1 MFATPE
7 GFIFN
12 KKADYAIILSM
23 FPVEFNIVYEDFSKN
38 PYPTLSKLRKKAPI
52 SFVPQLGAILLSKH
66 EDIFVCE
73 KNISVFS
80 SAQPDGLM
88 TRLMGQNMMRKDGEE
103 HKKERHIIFPA
114 ISPKTTQNV
123 WKQKFINHTKKIL
136 DNLSDQKEI
145 DLVNEFAKPVSAEAL
160 KSITGLT
167 NMTWQEMDR
176 VSQGMIDG
184 CANYTQNKTIE
195 ENCHN
200 CTSSIDFHIQERLEQ
215 DLGSDPSI
223 LNVFALKKE
232 KFETISA
239 NVKLAISGGQ
249 NEPRDAIA
257 GTVATLLQNPKQ
269 LAQILNGE
277 FDWLMAFEEYA
288 RWMSP
293 IGMSPRRIAKDFSY
307 KDFNFFEDDR
317 VFLMFGSANRDED
330 IFEKPDEFKLNRDV
344 ARSISFGAGPHFCA
358 GAWISKTLISEVAI
372 PMLFEK
378 FPNMKLLSRVE
389 YYGWAFRGPKPFF
402 VKV

>member
-1 MFATPE
+1 M
-7 GFIFN
+7 
-12 KKADYAIILSM
+12 L
-23 FPVEFNIVYEDFSKN
+23 PVEFNINYEDFSVD
-38 PYPTLSKLRKKAPI
+38 PYPVLSKLRNTAPI
-52 SFVPQLGAILLSKH
+52 SFVPQLNAILISKH
-66 EDIFVCE
+66 ADIFICE

-80 SAQPDGLM
+80 SIQPDGLM
-88 TRLMGQNMMRKDGEE
+88 TRLMGQNMMRKDGQE
-103 HKKERHIIFPA
+103 HKKERYIIFPTV
-114 ISPKTTQNV
+114 SPKTTQNV
-123 WKQKFINHTKKIL
+123 WKQKFIDHTNLIL
-136 DNLSDQKEI
+136 DNLSDQREI

-167 NMTWQEMDR
+167 NMAWQEMDR
-176 VSQGMIDG
+176 ISQGMIDG
-184 CANYTQNKTIE
+184 CANYTQNKVVE

-200 CTSSIDFHIQERLEQ
+200 CTTSIDHHIQKRLEQ
-215 DLGSDPSI
+215 DLGSDPS
-223 LNVFALKKE
+223 LLSVFASKNE

-257 GTVATLLQNPKQ
+257 GTIATLLQNPSQ
-269 LAQILNGE
+269 LEKILVGE

-307 KDFNFFEDDR
+307 KNFNFLENDR

-330 IFEKPDEFKLNRDV
+330 IFEKPDEFKLDRDV
-344 ARSISFGAGPHFCA
+344 ARAISFGAGPHFCA
-358 GAWISKTLISEVAI
+358 GAWISKTLIAEVAI

-378 FPNMKLLSRVE
+378 FPNIKALSEVE
-389 YYGWAFRGPKPFF
+389 YSGWAFRGPKPFS

>member
-1 MFATPE
+1 M
-7 GFIFN
+7 
-12 KKADYAIILSM
+12 L
-23 FPVEFNIVYEDFSKN
+23 PVEFNIVYEDFFQN
-38 PYPTLSKLRKKAPI
+38 PYPMLSELRKKAPI
-52 SFVPQLGAILLSKH
+52 SFVPQLNAILLAKH

-73 KNISVFS
+73 KNTAVFS
-80 SAQPDGLM
+80 SIQPDGLM
-88 TRLMGQNMMRKDGEE
+88 TRLMGQNMMRKDGDE
-103 HKKERHIIFPA
+103 HKRERHVIFPTV
-114 ISPKTTQNV
+114 SPKTTQNV
-123 WKQKFINHTKKIL
+123 WKQKFMDHTKKIL
-136 DNLSDQKEI
+136 NNLSKKQEI

-184 CANYTQNKTIE
+184 CANYNQNKMVE
-195 ENCHN
+195 ENCHR
-200 CTSSIDFHIQERLEQ
+200 CTASIDFHIQERLEQ
-215 DLGSDPSI
+215 DLGSDPS
-223 LNVFALKKE
+223 LLSVFALKNE
-232 KFETISA
+232 KFEIISA

-257 GTVATLLQNPKQ
+257 GTIATLLQNPIQ
-269 LAQILNGE
+269 LEKILNGE
-277 FDWLMAFEEYA
+277 FDWLIAFEEYA

-307 KDFNFFEDDR
+307 KGFNFFENDR

-330 IFEKPDEFKLNRDV
+330 IFEKPNEFMLDRDV

-389 YYGWAFRGPKPFF
+389 YSGWAFRGPKPFF

>member
-1 MFATPE
+1 M
-7 GFIFN
+7 
-12 KKADYAIILSM
+12 L
-23 FPVEFNIVYEDFSKN
+23 PVEYNILYGDFFQD

-80 SAQPDGLM
+80 SIQPDGLM
-88 TRLMGQNMMRKDGEE
+88 TRLMGQNMMRKDGKE
-103 HKKERHIIFPA
+103 HKQERHVIFPTV
-114 ISPKTTQNV
+114 SPKTTQNI
-123 WKQKFINHTKKIL
+123 WKQKFIEHTKKIL
-136 DNLSDQKEI
+136 DNLSDQHEI

-184 CANYTQNKTIE
+184 CANYTENKMVE
-195 ENCHN
+195 DNCHN
-200 CTSSIDFHIQERLEQ
+200 CTASIDLHIQERLEQ
-215 DLGSDPSI
+215 DLGSDPS
-223 LNVFALKKE
+223 LLSVFALKNR
-232 KFETISA
+232 KFELISA
-239 NVKLAISGGQ
+239 NIKLAISGGQ

-257 GTVATLLQNPKQ
+257 GTVATLLQNPMQ
-269 LAQILNGE
+269 LKRILNGE
-277 FDWLMAFEEYA
+277 LDWLVAFEEYA

-307 KDFNFFEDDR
+307 KDFNFFENDR
-317 VFLMFGSANRDED
+317 VFLMFGSANRDEE
-330 IFEKPDEFKLNRDV
+330 IFEEPDKFKLDRDL

-378 FPNMKLLSRVE
+378 FPNMKLLSRVK
-389 YYGWAFRGPKPFF
+389 YSGWAFRGPKPFF

>member
-1 MFATPE
+1 MFGAPE

-12 KKADYAIILSM
+12 KEADYVIALPM
-23 FPVEFNIVYEDFSKN
+23 LPVEFNIVYEDFSQN

-80 SAQPDGLM
+80 SVQPDGLM

-103 HKKERHIIFPA
+103 HKKERHIIFPT
-114 ISPKTTQNV
+114 ISPRTTQNV
-123 WKQKFINHTKKIL
+123 WKQKFIEHTKKIL
-136 DNLSDQKEI
+136 DNLSDQQEI

-184 CANYTQNKTIE
+184 CANYTQNKVVE
-195 ENCHN
+195 ENCNN
-200 CTSSIDFHIQERLEQ
+200 CTASIDLHIQERLDQ
-215 DLGSDPSI
+215 DLGSDPS
-223 LNVFALKKE
+223 LLSVFALKNE

-257 GTVATLLQNPKQ
+257 GTIATLLQNPKQ
-269 LAQILNGE
+269 LEKILNGE
-277 FDWLMAFEEYA
+277 FNWLKAFEEYA

-307 KDFNFFEDDR
+307 KDFNFLENDR
-317 VFLMFGSANRDED
+317 VFLMLS
-330 IFEKPDEFKLNRDV
+330 
-344 ARSISFGAGPHFCA
+344 
-358 GAWISKTLISEVAI
+358 LIHI
-372 PMLFEK
+372 
-378 FPNMKLLSRVE
+378 
-389 YYGWAFRGPKPFF
+389 
-402 VKV
+402 

>member
-1 MFATPE
+1 MLP
-7 GFIFN
+7 I
-12 KKADYAIILSM
+12 
-23 FPVEFNIVYEDFSKN
+23 EFNINYEDFSKD
-38 PYPTLSKLRKKAPI
+38 PYPVLSKLRDTAPI
-52 SFVPQLGAILLSKH
+52 SFVPQLNAILISKH
-66 EDIFVCE
+66 SDIFICE

-80 SAQPDGLM
+80 SIQPDGLM

-103 HKKERHIIFPA
+103 HKKERRVIFPTV
-114 ISPKTTQNV
+114 SPKTTQNI

-136 DNLSDQKEI
+136 DNLSSQQEI

-167 NMTWQEMDR
+167 NMAWHEMDR

-184 CANYTQNKTIE
+184 CANYAQNKMIE
-195 ENCHN
+195 DNCNN
-200 CTSSIDFHIQERLEQ
+200 CTASIDLHIQERLEQ
-215 DLGSDPSI
+215 DLGSDPS
-223 LNVFALKKE
+223 LLSVFALKNE
-232 KFETISA
+232 KFEIISA

-257 GTVATLLQNPKQ
+257 GTIATLLQNPIQ
-269 LAQILNGE
+269 LEKILNGE

-307 KDFNFFEDDR
+307 KDFNFFENDR
-317 VFLMFGSANRDED
+317 VFLMFGSANRDAD
-330 IFEKPDEFKLNRDV
+330 IFEKPDEFQLDRNM

-358 GAWISKTLISEVAI
+358 GAWISKTLIAEVAI

-378 FPNMKLLSRVE
+378 FPNIKELSEVE
-389 YYGWAFRGPKPFF
+389 YSGWAFRGPKPFS

>member
-1 MFATPE
+1 V
-7 GFIFN
+7 
-12 KKADYAIILSM
+12 D
-23 FPVEFNIVYEDFSKN
+23 
-38 PYPTLSKLRKKAPI
+38 PYPVLSKLRNTAPI
-52 SFVPQLGAILLSKH
+52 SFVPQLNAILISKH
-66 EDIFVCE
+66 ADIFICE

-80 SAQPDGLM
+80 SIQPDGLM
-88 TRLMGQNMMRKDGEE
+88 TRLMGQNMMRKDGQE
-103 HKKERHIIFPA
+103 HKKERYIIFPTV
-114 ISPKTTQNV
+114 SPKTTQNV
-123 WKQKFINHTKKIL
+123 WKQKFIDHTNLIL
-136 DNLSDQKEI
+136 NNLSDQREI

-167 NMTWQEMDR
+167 NMAWQEMDR

-184 CANYTQNKTIE
+184 CANYTQNKVVE

-200 CTSSIDFHIQERLEQ
+200 CTTSIDHHIQKRLEQ
-215 DLGSDPSI
+215 DLGSDPS
-223 LNVFALKKE
+223 LLSVFASKNE

-257 GTVATLLQNPKQ
+257 GTIATLLQNPSQ
-269 LAQILNGE
+269 LEKILVGE

-307 KDFNFFEDDR
+307 KNFNFLENDR

-330 IFEKPDEFKLNRDV
+330 IFEKPDEFRLDRDV
-344 ARSISFGAGPHFCA
+344 TRSISFGAGPHFCA
-358 GAWISKTLISEVAI
+358 GAWISKTLIAEVAI

-378 FPNMKLLSRVE
+378 FPNIKLLSEVE
-389 YYGWAFRGPKPFF
+389 YSGWAFRGPKPFF

>member
-1 MFATPE
+1 M
-7 GFIFN
+7 
-12 KKADYAIILSM
+12 L
-23 FPVEFNIVYEDFSKN
+23 PVEFNIVYEDFFQN
-38 PYPTLSKLRKKAPI
+38 PYPMLSELRKKAPI
-52 SFVPQLGAILLSKH
+52 SFVPQLNAILLSKH

-73 KNISVFS
+73 KNTAVFS
-80 SAQPDGLM
+80 SIQPDGLM
-88 TRLMGQNMMRKDGEE
+88 TRLMGQNMMRKDGDE
-103 HKKERHIIFPA
+103 HKRERHVIFPTV
-114 ISPKTTQNV
+114 SPKTTQNV
-123 WKQKFINHTKKIL
+123 WKQKFMDHTKKIL
-136 DNLSDQKEI
+136 SDLSKKQEI

-184 CANYTQNKTIE
+184 CANYNQNKMVE
-195 ENCHN
+195 ENCHR
-200 CTSSIDFHIQERLEQ
+200 CTASIDFHIQERLEQ
-215 DLGSDPSI
+215 DLGSDPS
-223 LNVFALKKE
+223 LLSVFALKNE
-232 KFETISA
+232 KFEIISA

-257 GTVATLLQNPKQ
+257 GTIATLLINPIQ
-269 LAQILNGE
+269 LEKILNGE
-277 FDWLMAFEEYA
+277 FDWLKAFEEYA

-307 KDFNFFEDDR
+307 KGFNFFENDR

-330 IFEKPDEFKLNRDV
+330 IFEKPNEFMLDRDV

-389 YYGWAFRGPKPFF
+389 YSGWAFRGPKPFF

>member
-1 MFATPE
+1 
-7 GFIFN
+7 
-12 KKADYAIILSM
+12 M
-23 FPVEFNIVYEDFSKN
+23 FPVEFNIVYEDFFQN
-38 PYPTLSKLRKKAPI
+38 PYPMLSELRKKAPI
-52 SFVPQLGAILLSKH
+52 SFVPQLNAILLSKH

-73 KNISVFS
+73 KNTAVFS
-80 SAQPDGLM
+80 SIQPDGLM

-103 HKKERHIIFPA
+103 HKRERYVIFPTV
-114 ISPKTTQNV
+114 SPKTTQNV
-123 WKQKFINHTKKIL
+123 WKQKFIDHTKKIL
-136 DNLSDQKEI
+136 NNLSKKQEI

-184 CANYTQNKTIE
+184 CANYNQNKMVE
-195 ENCHN
+195 ENCHR
-200 CTSSIDFHIQERLEQ
+200 CTASIDFHIQERLEQ
-215 DLGSDPSI
+215 DLGSDPS
-223 LNVFALKKE
+223 LLSVFALKNE
-232 KFETISA
+232 KFEIISA

-257 GTVATLLQNPKQ
+257 GTIATLLQNPIQ
-269 LAQILNGE
+269 LEKILNGE
-277 FDWLMAFEEYA
+277 FDWLIAFEEYA

-307 KDFNFFEDDR
+307 KGFNFFENDR

-330 IFEKPDEFKLNRDV
+330 IFENPNEFKLDRDL

-389 YYGWAFRGPKPFF
+389 YSGWAFRGPKPFF